1 MLFRRAFR
9 DLINLSL
16 TQLSKAHRSL
26 IGSDLFMSLALAK
39 AVLDEHCRIIAAE
52 EPRILKHADNCQDPM
67 ACEVDWHGVWWNGM
81 GRYLLDGRNPQ
92 PYDEAVRR
100 FRLEA
105 EFGRMGKGC
114 KEKMF
119 RLMDDG
125 TAFRHADIFI
135 DEFCDRLV
143 TELHLS

>member
-1 MLFRRAFR
+1 M
-9 DLINLSL
+9 
-16 TQLSKAHRSL
+16 
-26 IGSDLFMSLALAK
+26 
-39 AVLDEHCRIIAAE
+39 
-52 EPRILKHADNCQDPM
+52 HADNCQDPT

-81 GRYLLDGRNPQ
+81 GCYLLDGRNPQ
-92 PYDEAVRR
+92 PYDKAVRR

-119 RLMDDG
+119 RLMNDG

-135 DEFCDRLV
+135 DELCNRLI